1 MFSLQKIAMG
11 MDPVFSSAKFN
22 NSTVHI
28 NATHHAVHDRKNESY
43 LSGYWLNE

>member
-11 MDPVFSSAKFN
+11 MDHVFSSAKFD

-28 NATHHAVHDRKNESY
+28 NAPHHAVHDRKNESY
-43 LSGYWLNE
+43 LSVY